1 MKQLPDEQ
9 TMLELLKL
17 AKNAEEKLKALCDS
31 TAELDEKWRIRLE
44 SRKAGFIQQD
54 QSKNAS

>member
-17 AKNAEEKLKALCDS
+17 ANDSEQKLKALCDS
-31 TAELDEKWRIRLE
+31 TAKLDEKWRVRLE
-44 SRKAGFIQQD
+44 SRKEVFK
-54 QSKNAS
+54 QSNIKEIK

>member
-17 AKNAEEKLKALCDS
+17 ANESEQKLKALCDS

-44 SRKAGFIQQD
+44 SRKEISK
-54 QSKNAS
+54 QSNIKEIE

>member
-17 AKNAEEKLKALCDS
+17 ANDSEQKLKALCDS
-31 TAELDEKWRIRLE
+31 TAELDEKWRVHLE
-44 SRKAGFIQQD
+44 SRKAVFKQQNK
-54 QSKNAS
+54 SKNN

>member
-17 AKNAEEKLKALCDS
+17 ADESEQKLKALCDS
-31 TAELDEKWRIRLE
+31 TAELDEKWRDRLE
-44 SRKAGFIQQD
+44 SRKAVFKQQNK
-54 QSKNAS
+54 SKNN

>member
-17 AKNAEEKLKALCDS
+17 ANESEQKLKALCDS
-31 TAELDEKWRIRLE
+31 TAELDEKWRDRLE
-44 SRKAGFIQQD
+44 SRKAVFKQQNK
-54 QSKNAS
+54 SKNN

>member
-17 AKNAEEKLKALCDS
+17 ANESEQKLKALCDS
-31 TAELDEKWRIRLE
+31 TAELELN
-44 SRKAGFIQQD
+44 Q
-54 QSKNAS
+54 